1 MILKY
6 ANERKPN
13 RTTYVGNMLDL
24 LHIVSETKQEMIEQ
38 YGLERGQQEF
48 AKLKAKDVL
57 DKYATQQSVH

>member
-1 MILKY
+1 MISKHTDKQ
-6 ANERKPN
+6 KPT

-24 LHIVSETKQEMIEQ
+24 LHIVHETKQEMISR

-57 DKYATQQSVH
+57 DR

>member
-24 LHIVSETKQEMIEQ
+24 LHIVHETKQEMIDQ
-38 YGLERGQQEF
+38 YGPERGQQEF

-57 DKYATQQSVH
+57 DKYATPQSVH